1 MPEFTPMSAEDFR
14 PQYEGQ
20 KPCCYFLRNWYTCSH
35 EICRRNNERP
45 EREAM
50 IAITT
55 NNGKLYGVFEL
66 DIPEGQ
72 NWSPNR
78 LMRLMAEIERYVFIS
93 ELADKADNEA
103 RKNSTLP
110 SRKANFKSGL
120 VIDA

>member
-1 MPEFTPMSAEDFR
+1 
-14 PQYEGQ
+14 
-20 KPCCYFLRNWYTCSH
+20 
-35 EICRRNNERP
+35 
-45 EREAM
+45 M

-72 NWSPNR
+72 NWSPGRCQR
-78 LMRLMAEIERYVFIS
+78 LMMDIERYVFAV

-103 RKNSTLP
+103 HKSSTLP
-110 SRKANFKSGL
+110 SRKANLKSGL